1 LIQEL
6 KGLLEPDIG
15 FLGALEIIASEGEA
29 ITLIVKVFW

>member
-15 FLGALEIIASEGEA
+15 FLGALEIIASKGKA
-29 ITLIVKVFW
+29 IALVVKVFG